1 MIIFPPFFWGG
12 DLSYLLRQQ
21 PHPSD
26 VRALEGGH
34 DHTYQFVM
42 GDGGGQDVIIV
53 CAPGTLHAAYVHA
66 QRVEDQAAVLA
77 VQNLHT
83 VAVRVHE
90 HEHVT
95 VVDIHAQPVV
105 HYAAQAE
112 EAHAHAYGTAVEPE
126 PHRAVKAEHG
136 RRSL

>member
-1 MIIFPPFFWGG
+1 MS
-12 DLSYLLRQQ
+12 DLLCEQ

-26 VRALEGGH
+26 VRAVEGGH
-34 DHTYQFVM
+34 DHPYQFVM
-42 GDGGGQDVIIV
+42 GDGGGQDIIIG
-53 CAPGTLHAAYVHA
+53 CAPRALHAAYVHA
-66 QRVEDQAAVLA
+66 QRVEDKAAVFA
-77 VQNLHT
+77 VQDLHP

-95 VVDIHAQPVV
+95 VVDIHPHPVV
-105 HYAAQAE
+105 HYAAQTE
-112 EAHAHAYGTAVEPE
+112 EPHAHAHRTAVEPE